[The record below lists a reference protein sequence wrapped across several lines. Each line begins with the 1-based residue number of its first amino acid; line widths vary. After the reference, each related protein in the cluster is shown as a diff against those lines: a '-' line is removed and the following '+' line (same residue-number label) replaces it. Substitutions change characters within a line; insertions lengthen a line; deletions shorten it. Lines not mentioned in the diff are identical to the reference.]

1 MPVQGVKIE
10 TSKDFAVGNQLSVN
24 YLIPLKIPVEIIRYC
39 TILAVKTMTIL
50 ILEKTVYLKTKKK

>member
-1 MPVQGVKIE
+1 MPVQGVKIG

-50 ILEKTVYLKTKKK
+50 ILERTVYLKTKKK